1 MQCHTQLF
9 HVDFYFL
16 FLCHMS
22 TSGEGASVMI
32 DLNKNIDM
40 PKLKSLISGVGFGK

>member
-1 MQCHTQLF
+1 
-9 HVDFYFL
+9 
-16 FLCHMS
+16 MS